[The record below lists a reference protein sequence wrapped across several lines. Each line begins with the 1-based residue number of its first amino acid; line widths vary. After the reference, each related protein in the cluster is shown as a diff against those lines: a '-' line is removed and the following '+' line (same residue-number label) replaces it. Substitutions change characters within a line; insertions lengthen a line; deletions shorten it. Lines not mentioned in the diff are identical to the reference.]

1 MHPDDPPKELWMYP
15 HVVQFET
22 RRQQFAR
29 ELQLILERMQAQAR
43 SQPSVPRTEPDLGG
57 RPAPQTRA
65 NSELEPEL
73 TIERT

>member
-1 MHPDDPPKELWMYP
+1 
-15 HVVQFET
+15 
-22 RRQQFAR
+22 
-29 ELQLILERMQAQAR
+29 
-43 SQPSVPRTEPDLGG
+43 VPRTEPDLGG